1 MRKVV
6 ITMSFSPYPF
16 FQWYLQSKEILLN
29 LSMKCLN
36 LAFNA
41 QRLRVI
47 MLVVQ
52 VGAVKIYAAIVRR
65 SGKRKEGMKL
75 SLPPNFILFSTSK
88 NLNNMITT
96 NKFEGI

>member
-1 MRKVV
+1 
-6 ITMSFSPYPF
+6 
-16 FQWYLQSKEILLN
+16 
-29 LSMKCLN
+29 MKCLN